1 MKKTLVEIAQAIQGR
16 VVGDGALL
24 IKGISGIKE
33 AQAGDLTFLANPK
46 YLPLAASTAA
56 SAIIVG
62 KDVLIEGKA
71 VVQVDDP
78 SAAFSKIVFMIKED
92 FTPKLQGVHP
102 SAVIDP
108 SAVIGEGCGIGP
120 YVVVEKGARVG
131 ARTVICAGCYVGQKT
146 VIGEHCLIY
155 PNVTLRENITIG
167 NKVIIHSGTV
177 VGADGFGYI
186 PVNGVHV
193 KIPQMGTV
201 VIEDDVELG
210 ASVTIDRAR
219 FDKTFIGQG
228 TKIDNLVQ
236 IGHNAHVGRHCI
248 IIALAGIAGSC
259 RIGDHVIVAGQAG
272 MGGHLNIG
280 DHAIIAAQSGVIKD
294 VPAGAKMFG
303 TPAQDYR
310 TAVREMGL
318 VGRLPQYVQRIAALE
333 EKIKSLEEK
342 FK

>member
-1 MKKTLVEIAQAIQGR
+1 MKKTLAEIAKEIQGR

-24 IKGISGIKE
+24 VKGICGIKE
-33 AQAGDLTFLANPK
+33 AQPGDLTFLANPK
-46 YLPLAASTAA
+46 YLPLAAKTAA

-62 KDVLIEGKA
+62 KDVLVEGKA
-71 VVQVDDP
+71 VIQVEDP
-78 SAAFSKIVFMIKED
+78 SLAFSKIVFMIKED
-92 FTPKLQGVHP
+92 FTPKLKGVHP
-102 SAVIDP
+102 TAVIDP
-108 SAVIGEGCGIGP
+108 SAVIAAGVGIGP
-120 YVVVEKGARVG
+120 YVVIEKGAQIG
-131 ARTVICAGCYVGQKT
+131 CGTVICAGSFVGQKAF
-146 VIGEHCLIY
+146 IGGDCLIY
-155 PNVTLRENITIG
+155 PNVTVRENVMIG
-167 NKVIIHSGTV
+167 NKVIIHSGSV
-177 VGADGFGYI
+177 IGADGFGYASI
-186 PVNGVHV
+186 GGVHV

-210 ASVTIDRAR
+210 ACVTIDRAR

-236 IGHNAHVGRHCI
+236 VGHNAHIGRHCI

-280 DHAIIAAQSGVIKD
+280 DGAIIAAQSGVIKD

-303 TPAQDYR
+303 TPAREYK

-318 VGRLPQYVQRIAALE
+318 VSRLPQYVERLAQLEDKIKALE
-333 EKIKSLEEK
+333 EKLR
-342 FK
+342 